1 MITKSLSLQCLQK
14 RALWMTDE
22 EVLKARV
29 NELMENLN
37 FYLRNYDRLIR
48 IGYRKAV
55 LDAEIDWLTKEL
67 ERLSEE

>member
-1 MITKSLSLQCLQK
+1 
-14 RALWMTDE
+14 MTHE

-29 NELMENLN
+29 DELMENLN
-37 FYLRNYDRLIR
+37 FYLRNYDRLIK